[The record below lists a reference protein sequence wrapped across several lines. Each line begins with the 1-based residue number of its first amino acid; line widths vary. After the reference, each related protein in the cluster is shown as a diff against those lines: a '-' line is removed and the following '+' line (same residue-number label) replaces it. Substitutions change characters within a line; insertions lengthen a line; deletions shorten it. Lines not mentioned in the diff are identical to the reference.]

1 MIASRNY
8 SQFGEN
14 SSQNS
19 RAMVPN
25 QQVMGIP
32 KIMCGD
38 HQGFVLTHFCSKIQC
53 LKGLCQKCIKEHNQ
67 YHKDRKEYAEIE
79 TLEDISSN
87 CQQRILTCLKD
98 YTEEQENV
106 QQQIKSEEQHHKSQQ
121 VLQKMSEAESQC
133 QNIVQ
138 SYFET
143 VRKEYD
149 IALRKMDAEKQKM
162 NKQLQEIENEKNKL
176 NGFLR
181 ELQENQFQIS
191 TLQHILKLDFSI
203 FINERLGVIGQYF
216 EQLISVT
223 PSITINF
230 ENVHRQIYEIC
241 QNTCFL
247 TYSGQSP
254 KQKSITQLRQEISIN
269 NRKASV
275 PSNYNGTSD
284 QNGNSQRNITL
295 SPFKS
300 NNYNAP
306 AQLNNF
312 NNSSQ
317 FSQNSERSYN
327 EYAGM
332 QQQRNKS
339 YSPAPDSRLIAQQT
353 SSIVRPNQQPKIP
366 LLSNAENSQSQQ
378 DDKYTPVSKKMKMK
392 IFDTKPNLLSS
403 PRPPINQS
411 QQSLKSSIAPK
422 IEENKSNGQY
432 QGNILQSNNIN
443 NVHSSQNI
451 TPNFLTS
458 KNSNAQNTG
467 YSSFNSNLPQTFNHQ
482 NENQISSLNNFN
494 SLNNFTEQSKNQQS
508 NFANIKF
515 NPTPPR
521 NEIQISSS
529 NIPQNQQQNYAQDQ
543 AQLNSQMQQPQFSRN
558 ELLNNNQPQASLAQN
573 QLASVYPKSQF
584 GQSIQISQQN
594 NNNNNNSI
602 NNLGGNNLFQQDINN
617 KGTMQ
622 MKNIPEDMS
631 SNFNRGNSFNPSQ
644 TQDNYNYSNNNVNM
658 LQHIPQ
664 KYKQVQNAKQFIPEE
679 SQDYQESQNIGQN
692 INNPNQQYSHIQSPQ
707 NEIYGLSAQNNYS
720 NTPQQYNSQYGQQ
733 NQNQSAA
740 MNNNPNH
747 KKSNNEDAYNIN
759 SQNNHRQVELR
770 DSTQKEFQVQMTNY
784 LKSESNYQYLHFFQ
798 PKSNILHIVNV
809 QDVKQASNGSSQN
822 SYLKF
827 YSIQMKTDD
836 PSFTVPRFHKSIT
849 LRDGSIYL
857 MGGVS
862 PSSNH
867 SKTVYKYEFTKNK
880 LQAVSEMITG
890 RSGFGCVY
898 SPFNHSIYVIGGAS
912 DEDGVTNQCERYDIN
927 TNKWSSIS
935 YLNNPTFNPA
945 VCYFQAPN
953 GKNYLFKFA
962 GKIDDDN
969 LDTTIERYDLQS
981 DRWEIIPTQTQIPI
995 LLSSANCC
1003 QINSNNILV
1012 FGGVYTQS
1020 QEKASTCFLL
1030 NINLDPI
1037 TKNQLVHEIKG
1048 INQIEL
1054 PNAEGFSNQQ
1064 SFIHDNQLYTIQ
1076 NVSEK
1081 KNPDIIYLDRK
1092 RIISFNSHSWM
1103 VLNNIELLEKN
1114 N

>member
-1 MIASRNY
+1 
-8 SQFGEN
+8 
-14 SSQNS
+14 
-19 RAMVPN
+19 
-25 QQVMGIP
+25 MGIP

-38 HQGFVLTHFCSKIQC
+38 HQGFAITHFCSKIQC

-98 YTEEQENV
+98 YSEQQENV

-121 VLQKMSEAESQC
+121 VIQKMSEAESQC

-143 VRKEYD
+143 VRKEYE

-216 EQLISVT
+216 EQLVSVT

-269 NRKASV
+269 NRKASI
-275 PSNYNGTSD
+275 PSNFNGTSE
-284 QNGNSQRNITL
+284 QNGNSQPNTTL

-300 NNYNAP
+300 NNFNALP
-306 AQLNNF
+306 AQQNNF

-327 EYAGM
+327 EYAGI

-353 SSIVRPNQQPKIP
+353 SSVVRPNQQPKIP
-366 LLSNAENSQSQQ
+366 LFNNVENSQSQQ

-403 PRPPINQS
+403 PRPPNNSQS
-411 QQSLKSSIAPK
+411 QQSLKNLVVPK
-422 IEENKSNGQY
+422 IEENKINGQH
-432 QGNILQSNNIN
+432 QSNILQSNNIN

-458 KNSNAQNTG
+458 KNSNTQYTG
-467 YSSFNSNLPQTFNHQ
+467 YSSINSNIPQSYNPQ
-482 NENQISSLNNFN
+482 NENQLSSLSNLNGN
-494 SLNNFTEQSKNQQS
+494 NNFTDQNKNVNPQQS

-515 NPTPPR
+515 NPTQTS
-521 NEIQISSS
+521 EIQINSN
-529 NIPQNQQQNYAQDQ
+529 NIPQ
-543 AQLNSQMQQPQFSRN
+543 SQQPQFRRN
-558 ELLNNNQPQASLAQN
+558 ELLNNNQLQASQAQN
-573 QLASVYPKSQF
+573 QLTPSYPKSQF
-584 GQSIQISQQN
+584 GQSIELSQQN
-594 NNNNNNSI
+594 NNDGNI
-602 NNLGGNNLFQQDINN
+602 GGDNLFQQDISN
-617 KGTMQ
+617 KGISY
-622 MKNIPEDMS
+622 MKNAPEDMS
-631 SNFNRGNSFNPSQ
+631 SNFNRGNSFNPQQ
-644 TQDNYNYSNNNVNM
+644 TQDKDKHSYTNNNINR
-658 LQHIPQ
+658 QQNIPQ
-664 KYKQVQNAKQFIPEE
+664 KYKQPQDAWQFIPEVP
-679 SQDYQESQNIGQN
+679 QDYQQSQNIG
-692 INNPNQQYSHIQSPQ
+692 INVNNHNQQYNNSQSPQ
-707 NEIYGLSAQNNYS
+707 NDIYGFSAQNNS
-720 NTPQQYNSQYGQQ
+720 KNAPQQYNSQRNQQ
-733 NQNQSAA
+733 TQHQSS
-740 MNNNPNH
+740 MNNNPNN
-747 KKSNNEDAYNIN
+747 KKINQEDAYNIN
-759 SQNNHRQVELR
+759 NQNSHRQTELR
-770 DSTQKEFQVQMTNY
+770 DSAQKDFQVQMANY
-784 LKSESNYQYLHFFQ
+784 LKQDCNYQYLHFFQ

-822 SYLKF
+822 NYLKF

-898 SPFNHSIYVIGGAS
+898 APFNNSIYVIGGAC

-962 GKIDDDN
+962 GKIDDEN
-969 LDTTIERYDLQS
+969 LDTTIERYDLQT

-1003 QINSNNILV
+1003 QINSTNILV
-1012 FGGVYTQS
+1012 FGGAYTQS
-1020 QEKASTCFLL
+1020 PEKTSTCFLL
-1030 NINLDPI
+1030 NVNLDPI
-1037 TKNQLVHEIKG
+1037 TKNQLIHEIKG

-1064 SFIHDNQLYTIQ
+1064 SFIHDNQLFTIQ
-1076 NVSEK
+1076 NVSEN
-1081 KNPDIIYLDRK
+1081 KNPEIIYLDRK